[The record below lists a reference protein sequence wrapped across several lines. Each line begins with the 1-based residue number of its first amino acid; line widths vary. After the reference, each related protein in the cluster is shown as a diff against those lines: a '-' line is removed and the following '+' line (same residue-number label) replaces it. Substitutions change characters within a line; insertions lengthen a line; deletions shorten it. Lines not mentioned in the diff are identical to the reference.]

1 MNNKIIKIVLA
12 LILFICLFNMPYG
25 YYEFVRF
32 ASSLSFAYLAYSSN
46 QQKHNNEVIIYI
58 ALAILFQPFVKFA
71 FGRTIWNVLDVIVA
85 VGLLLSLLKKSNIK
99 QE

>member
-1 MNNKIIKIVLA
+1 MNIKLLKLLLA
-12 LILFICLFNMPYG
+12 TILVICLFKMPYG

>member
-1 MNNKIIKIVLA
+1 MNIKLLKLLLA
-12 LILFICLFNMPYG
+12 TILVICLFKMPYG

-71 FGRTIWNVLDVIVA
+71 FGRTIWNVIDVIVA
-85 VGLLLSLLKKSNIK
+85 VGLLLSLIKKSNIK

>member
-1 MNNKIIKIVLA
+1 MEKKIIIIVA
-12 LILFICLFNMPYG
+12 ILLLLCLFNMPYG

-71 FGRTIWNVLDVIVA
+71 FGRTIWNVIDVIVA
-85 VGLLLSLLKKSNIK
+85 VGLLLSLIKKSNLK

>member
-1 MNNKIIKIVLA
+1 MEKKIIIIVS
-12 LILFICLFNMPYG
+12 ILLLLCLFNMPYG

-71 FGRTIWNVLDVIVA
+71 FGRTIWNVIDVIVA
-85 VGLLLSLLKKSNIK
+85 VGLLLSLIKKSNIK